1 MRWALNRLALA
12 ITSMVA
18 LAFLVPLTVATRQ
31 IAHDRAIGDAR
42 QQAAAMVA
50 ALAVD
55 ADPQLLTSA
64 VASTVAGSAG
74 RLAVHLPGIA
84 PVGATARHRRR
95 RRLAARYR
103 RPVTASA
110 AGGLAYLQPSVLERR
125 ARRGRSRCTCRTTRC
140 AAACGRPGSR
150 SAGLALVLVAGS
162 VLFADRLGSRLVRA
176 TRELAGSSRRLG
188 AGDLTVRVTPVRA
201 AGAARRGARASTRW
215 PTTCAGCWTPNGSSP
230 PTCRTGCAPR

>member
-12 ITSMVA
+12 ITAMVA

-74 RLAVHLPGIA
+74 RLAIHLPGIA
-84 PVGATARHRRR
+84 PVGTSH
-95 RRLAARYR
+95 
-103 RPVTASA
+103 VTA
-110 AGGLAYLQPSVLERR
+110 
-125 ARRGRSRCTCRTTRC
+125 
-140 AAACGRPGSR
+140 GRPGP
-150 SAGLALVLVAGS
+150 G
-162 VLFADRLGSRLVRA
+162 
-176 TRELAGSSRRLG
+176 RRVPP
-188 AGDLTVRVTPVRA
+188 AGDRERPPVGWRTCSPA
-201 AGAARRGARASTRW
+201 CSATGGRW
-215 PTTCAGCWTPNGSSP
+215 
-230 PTCRTGCAPR
+230 